1 MNLGIKKC
9 FSFQT
14 YLKNDLVKINSIP
27 EKESGR
33 KFTITNIKLRSI
45 TFSPNKYQ

>member
-14 YLKNDLVKINSIP
+14 YLKIIWLNLNSIP

>member
-1 MNLGIKKC
+1 MLQFFKPSSKMIWLN
-9 FSFQT
+9 
-14 YLKNDLVKINSIP
+14 NSP